1 MNTLEHIRMEII
13 KAQDAL
19 AEARD
24 ALLRLRR
31 TGEVDHV
38 TVALRRAG
46 QHIAQAVEACARVR
60 DGIV

>member
-19 AEARD
+19 VEARD

-31 TGEVDHV
+31 TGDVDIV
-38 TVALRRAG
+38 NASLRRAG
-46 QHIAQAVEACARVR
+46 QHVTQAVEACVRVR